1 MKNLIYDKIDY
12 NDRIMLLQL
21 ETTNEVPINTNEYN
35 SLYHITVTEIAPN
48 KKLIKCGV
56 KPLQVFNRLVVINS
70 LLSDFTFTTNEVP
83 INTNEYNSLYHIT
96 VTEIAPNKKLIKCG
110 VKPLQV
116 FNRLV
121 VINSLLS
128 DFTFTTCYFELLS
141 SKYPLSSLQ

>member
-1 MKNLIYDKIDY
+1 MKIITLKTVYFESWTTQAMKNLIYDKFDY

-21 ETTNEVPINTNEYN
+21 E
-35 SLYHITVTEIAPN
+35 
-48 KKLIKCGV
+48 
-56 KPLQVFNRLVVINS
+56 
-70 LLSDFTFTTNEVP
+70 TTNEVP

-141 SKYPLSSLQ
+141 SKYPLSSLQWQALGFFMLVIQQEIWHCLFIYG